1 MALTAD
7 LHNRFCLWV
16 FSQRVLVMSAYIY
29 DPIWLP
35 FKRSVPF
42 SLFLNPSHL
51 DVLSVALTLP
61 RSFYVPLQF
70 TTFATGFWKVFQ
82 LLCLWWIDCFLYGVW
97 RIYSGIWFQFVTD
110 TQVKTWQRLKISG
123 NTHKLQ
129 SRTRRLCYG
138 NEVFFSV

>member
-29 DPIWLP
+29 DPLWPP
-35 FKRSVPF
+35 FKRSVPV
-42 SLFLNPSHL
+42 SLVHSFCRSCSSALNL
-51 DVLSVALTLP
+51 CA
-61 RSFYVPLQF
+61 LQF

-110 TQVKTWQRLKISG
+110 TQVKTWQRLKMSG

-138 NEVFFSV
+138 NEVFFG